1 MGPTRRSKYQ
11 LSMVVLRTIKEGK
24 ISLMEITE
32 TNSLTTK
39 KAKELVNLLCQ
50 QGYIDQGYTDTGRR
64 SDTYELTRKGER
76 TLKEYQ
82 KVEVMLLEH
91 APEILTGIG

>member
-1 MGPTRRSKYQ
+1 MQ
-11 LSMVVLRTIKEGK
+11 VLRTVKDGK
-24 ISLMEITE
+24 ISLTEIME
-32 TNSLTTK
+32 TNGLKIK
-39 KAKELVNLLCQ
+39 KAKELVDLLCQ
-50 QGYIDQGYTDTGRR
+50 QGYMEQGYTDTGRR

-91 APEILTGIG
+91 APEILTGTG